1 MTSRTSLG
9 TSAPHVN
16 SFLTIRLPLSPNRQV
31 YIIFPHLKNDQAFS
45 FFPSP
50 LCYCPSL
57 VSPVEVDCEEVLRGD
72 AGPPRQRRVVLDA
85 RGRDERRGRV
95 EEGRVR
101 ARAHQFA
108 AIGTKLY
115 V

>member
-1 MTSRTSLG
+1 M
-9 TSAPHVN
+9 
-16 SFLTIRLPLSPNRQV
+16 
-31 YIIFPHLKNDQAFS
+31 
-45 FFPSP
+45 
-50 LCYCPSL
+50 
-57 VSPVEVDCEEVLRGD
+57 SPVEVDREEVLGGD

-108 AIGTKLY
+108 AKVQSTVSIGTLETYKII
-115 V
+115 

>member
-1 MTSRTSLG
+1 MTSRTSC
-9 TSAPHVN
+9 PHVN
-16 SFLTIRLPLSPNRQV
+16 SLLTIRLPPSPSRLV
-31 YIIFPHLKNDQAFS
+31 YIIF
-45 FFPSP
+45 SP
-50 LCYCPSL
+50 LEKRLSRLSLCFHLLSLLSL
-57 VSPVEVDCEEVLRGD
+57 VSPVEVDREEVLRGD